1 MNSYDTVVICAELT
15 ELAPLV
21 SRSWLQECLAH
32 RLDVSYL
39 PAEPEKALPSPLEE
53 QSGLRFYPMDLPE
66 ESGKVLAVQSGVGI
80 VNAAR
85 AATVAI
91 EVLGAKQLFYSGTA
105 GGLAADSQVGEV
117 IFGDTYVFHNADATA
132 FGYPP
137 GQLPGMPASYPASEK
152 LISAARSLFRP
163 NFGTDDSTGED
174 WEKTEPNLS
183 FLKTTGEKGEAD
195 NLGYLLNGVPARC
208 GTIATGDS
216 FITDANV
223 REVRAAFPAALA
235 AEMESAAAAQ
245 VAYLCGVP
253 FLAVRCV
260 SDLCS
265 PAGQEVYHGNAAVC
279 GAIAAAA
286 TICLLRLI

>member
-1 MNSYDTVVICAELT
+1 MNSYDTVIICAELT

-21 SRSWLQECLAH
+21 SRAWLQECLLH
-32 RLDVSYL
+32 GLQTSYQ
-39 PAEPEKALPSPLEE
+39 PSNPEKALSSPVREV
-53 QSGLRFYPMDLPE
+53 SGLRFYSLELPE
-66 ESGKVLAVQSGVGI
+66 IPGRVLGVQSGVGI

-85 AATVAI
+85 AATISI
-91 EVLGAKQLFYSGTA
+91 EVLGAQQVLYSGTA

-117 IFGDTYVFHNADATA
+117 VFGDKYVFHSADATA
-132 FGYPP
+132 LGYQR
-137 GQLPGMPASYPASEK
+137 GQLPGMPASYAGSEK
-152 LISAARSLFRP
+152 LLGRARSLL
-163 NFGTDDSTGED
+163 TDADEGALSRGAGSSRFKNLVITGEAA
-174 WEKTEPNLS
+174 KLAAA
-183 FLKTTGEKGEAD
+183 LQGI
-195 NLGYLLNGVPARC
+195 PARC

-223 REVRAAFPAALA
+223 SEVRSAFPAALA

-245 VAYLCGVP
+245 VAYLSQVS

-265 PAGQEVYHGNAAVC
+265 PKGQDVYHGNAAVC

-286 TICLLRLI
+286 TSCLLGTV

>member
-21 SRSWLQECLAH
+21 NRSWLQECLAH
-32 RLDVSYL
+32 LSDACYSPSDPEKIL
-39 PAEPEKALPSPLEE
+39 PAPLKDL
-53 QSGLRFYPMDLPE
+53 SGLRFYPMDLPE
-66 ESGKVLAVQSGVGI
+66 YPREVLAVQSGVGI

-85 AATVAI
+85 TATVAI
-91 EVLGAKQLFYSGTA
+91 EVLGAKQIIYSGTA

-117 IFGDTYVFHNADATA
+117 IFGDTYVLHNVNATA

-137 GQLPGMPASYPASEK
+137 GQLPGMPSSYPANEK
-152 LISAARSLFRP
+152 LVSAARSLLRP
-163 NFGTDDSTGED
+163 ATDAEVVNAGSRERTRLNLTS
-174 WEKTEPNLS
+174 WEAAGHKE
-183 FLKTTGEKGEAD
+183 EKKLPMEA
-195 NLGYLLNGVPARC
+195 LGGILARC

-223 REVRAAFPAALA
+223 NEVRHAFPAALA

-245 VAYLCGVP
+245 VAYLYGIP
-253 FLAVRCV
+253 FLAVRCI

-279 GAIAAAA
+279 GAVAAAA
-286 TICLLRLI
+286 TACLLHTL